1 MMENVSYSTI
11 IQCRERS
18 VFFSLAL
25 FGHSLPRRYSHPLPL
40 CPSCVLAWRYSCSA
54 LRRFCGRYLW
64 DSSVWER
71 NSAWLPI
78 YLSLI
83 SIMHTPAIP
92 PTVPQS
98 LSLSAV
104 TRSKISL
111 FHLARPCFTLF
122 FRTKAHFSVCH
133 PDDDWQGL
141 VFFALIPLKSFGKW
155 IPTLQRTGHS
165 CIWRLYVKV
174 RQAGS
179 SS

>member
-1 MMENVSYSTI
+1 MMEDVSYSTI

-18 VFFSLAL
+18 VSLSLAL
-25 FGHSLPRRYSHPLPL
+25 FECSLPRRYSHPLPR
-40 CPSCVLAWRYSCSA
+40 CPSCVLAWQYNRSA

-98 LSLSAV
+98 LSLCCHTQQNITLSFSSALLHFV
-104 TRSKISL
+104 FSNKGTFLSL
-111 FHLARPCFTLF
+111 SPRWWLTGLF
-122 FRTKAHFSVCH
+122 FFV
-133 PDDDWQGL
+133 
-141 VFFALIPLKSFGKW
+141 LIPLKSFGKW
-155 IPTLQRTGHS
+155 IPTVQRAGHS
-165 CIWRLYVKV
+165 CIWRLNFRVK
-174 RQAGS
+174 QAGS